1 MNKKDIFYKTRRN
14 VSIISTS
21 IVFLCLF
28 IFVIIFQSI
37 YISNTFKNI
46 DKEILNQK
54 HIVEGEIVKKDKID
68 KQKNSPINRDSLI
81 IIPNMKPNMIVTI
94 YNEKQGNIVTQNPY
108 FLENKILD
116 FKIEKYNKIVDI
128 KNEGYNFRGIKFNYK
143 EYDIS
148 VVMNID
154 AELQSIKGVKT
165 SLYMSLIV
173 LIFVSI
179 ILSKILADWVI
190 KPLKN
195 AYDKQVYFV
204 QDASHEMRTPLAIIK
219 GKLELLTKNLGYK
232 LDDNF
237 EHISKIMTEIRSLEK
252 LNKDLLILSKE
263 DIDSSVN
270 IKEYNL
276 NNFINDISDFYI
288 DLAEIQ
294 DKEFNVVTPNDDI
307 LVIWDYE
314 KIKRCIVIL
323 LENAFKYTK
332 EDGKIDLVF
341 ENNNKYIIIKV
352 KDNGIGIKEEDQNR
366 IFDRFFRSNDVRAND
381 ISGSGIGLSLLKS
394 ISKNLGIKIDLNS
407 KYKEG
412 SEFILTIP
420 KKI

>member
-1 MNKKDIFYKTRRN
+1 MNKKDIFYKTRIN
-14 VSIISTS
+14 VAIISTS

-37 YISNTFKNI
+37 YISNTFKTI
-46 DKEILNQK
+46 DREILNQK
-54 HIVEGEIVKKDKID
+54 YIVEREFIKKYEIEKNNINYLNKDFLLK
-68 KQKNSPINRDSLI
+68 
-81 IIPNMKPNMIVTI
+81 IPNMKPNMTVMIH
-94 YNEKQGNIVTQNPY
+94 NEKQGDMVTQNPY
-108 FLENKILD
+108 FLEKKVLD
-116 FKIEKYNKIVDI
+116 FKIDTYNKIVEI
-128 KNEGYNFRGIKFNYK
+128 KSEGYNFRGIKFKHK
-143 EYDIS
+143 EYDVS

-165 SLYMSLIV
+165 SLYISLIV
-173 LIFVSI
+173 LIFISI

-190 KPLKN
+190 KPLKT

-219 GKLELLTKNLGYK
+219 GKLELLTKSLGYK

-237 EHISKIMTEIRSLEK
+237 EHISKIMTEIRGLEK

-270 IKEYNL
+270 IKKYKL
-276 NNFINDISDFYI
+276 NYFINDISDFYI

-294 DKEFNVVTPNDDI
+294 DKEFNVVRPKDDI
-307 LVIWDYE
+307 EVIWEYE
-314 KIKRCIVIL
+314 KIKRCVVIL

-341 ENNNKYIIIKV
+341 ENNNKYIIVKV

-366 IFDRFFRSNDVRAND
+366 IFDRFFRSDDVRANY
-381 ISGSGIGLSLLKS
+381 IIGSGIGLSLLKS
-394 ISKNLGIKIDLNS
+394 ISKTLGIKINLSS

-412 SEFILTIP
+412 SEFTLIIP

>member
-1 MNKKDIFYKTRRN
+1 MNKKDIFHKTRTN
-14 VSIISTS
+14 VSIISIA

-28 IFVIIFQSI
+28 IFVIIFESI

-46 DKEILNQK
+46 DREILNQK
-54 HIVEGEIVKKDKID
+54 NILEDEIVRKEKNNNPSID
-68 KQKNSPINRDSLI
+68 KDSLI
-81 IIPNMKPNMIVTI
+81 KIPNMKPNMIVTI
-94 YNEKQGNIVTQNPY
+94 YNEEQGNILTKNPY
-108 FLENKILD
+108 LLENKILD
-116 FKIEKYNKIVDI
+116 FKIEKYNKIEDI
-128 KNEGYNFRGIKFNYK
+128 KEEGYNFRGGKFKYK
-143 EYDIS
+143 EYDII

-154 AELQSIKGVKT
+154 IELQSIKSVKN
-165 SLYMSLIV
+165 SLYISLIV
-173 LIFVSI
+173 LIFISI
-179 ILSKILADWVI
+179 ILSKILAYWVI

-237 EHISKIMTEIRSLEK
+237 EHISKIMSEIRSLEK

-270 IKEYNL
+270 IKEYKL
-276 NNFINDISDFYI
+276 SDFINDISDFYI

-294 DKEFNVVTPNDDI
+294 DKEFNVVRPDNDI

-323 LENAFKYTK
+323 LENAFKYTN

-352 KDNGIGIKEEDQNR
+352 KDNGIGIKEEDQSR

>member
-1 MNKKDIFYKTRRN
+1 MSKKDIFYKTRMN
-14 VSIISTS
+14 VAIISTS

-28 IFVIIFQSI
+28 TFVIIFQSI
-37 YISNTFKNI
+37 YISNTFKTI
-46 DKEILNQK
+46 DREILEQK
-54 HIVEGEIVKKDKID
+54 YIVEGELIKKDEIEKYN
-68 KQKNSPINRDSLI
+68 KHYTNRDSPLR
-81 IIPNMKPNMIVTI
+81 IPNMKPNMIVII
-94 YNEKQGNIVTQNPY
+94 YNEKEGNVVTQNTY

-116 FKIEKYNKIVDI
+116 FKIDTYNKIVDI
-128 KNEGYNFRGIKFNYK
+128 KSEGYSFRGIKFKHK
-143 EYDIS
+143 EDDID

-154 AELQSIKGVKT
+154 AELQSIAGVKT
-165 SLYMSLIV
+165 SLYISLIV

-204 QDASHEMRTPLAIIK
+204 QDASHEMRTPLAIIR
-219 GKLELLTKNLGYK
+219 GKLELLTKSLGYK

-237 EHISKIMTEIRSLEK
+237 EYISKIMTEIRGLEK

-270 IKEYNL
+270 IKKYKL
-276 NNFINDISDFYI
+276 NDFINDISDFYI

-294 DKEFNVVTPNDDI
+294 DKEFNVFRPNDDI
-307 LVIWDYE
+307 EVIWEYE
-314 KIKRCIVIL
+314 KIKRCVVIL

-332 EDGKIDLVF
+332 ENGKIDLIF
-341 ENNNKYIIIKV
+341 ENNNKSIIIKV

-366 IFDRFFRSNDVRAND
+366 IFDRFFRSDDVRAND
-381 ISGSGIGLSLLKS
+381 INGSGIGLSLLYS
-394 ISKNLGIKIDLNS
+394 ISKTLGIKINLNS